1 MSTGQTL
8 DTCPKQLSVC
18 QVCFMNHNT
27 NLTDFLFPFMVR
39 KVDIMIVH
47 DRWQVLLHFL
57 SITPVTVVHILHHFW
72 HVFNMVGLKHN
83 ETQLNSS
90 VKWGWWCTAHFSIKS
105 IIIKAK
111 HQRGFILEEGH
122 IAAASNYITNCANA
136 DGNLGKIAARVWVLL
151 YNYEYIKWSATFCL
165 KQKCLGS
172 SCLGPHL
179 L

>member
-8 DTCPKQLSVC
+8 DTCPKQLSCKFVLWTTVEIS
-18 QVCFMNHNT
+18 QVF
-27 NLTDFLFPFMVR
+27 DFLFPFMVR
-39 KVDIMIVH
+39 KVDIMIVN
-47 DRWQVLLHFL
+47 DRWLLHFP

-136 DGNLGKIAARVWVLL
+136 DGNLRKIAARVWVLL

-172 SCLGPHL
+172 SFLGPYL